1 MSTSVQ
7 KLAILVD
14 PISTL
19 QSRYCW
25 YLKGHLQPQHI
36 TQNTQQPRTKMSRVG
51 ILPDGHIRTN
61 PLLPQIPTKH
71 SVPTSR
77 ERLPGYFGI
86 PMAIP
91 TLRSLIGPALN
102 KVQTPWHVGILPD
115 GHIRTNPL
123 LPQIPTKHS
132 VPTSR
137 ERLPGYFGIPMVI
150 PTLHS
155 LIGPALNKVRT
166 PWLSFH

>member
-1 MSTSVQ
+1 MWVVGGKFLSTSVQ

-51 ILPDGHIRTN
+51 ILPDGHIRMN
-61 PLLPQIPTKH
+61 PIP
-71 SVPTSR
+71 R
-77 ERLPGYFGI
+77 
-86 PMAIP
+86 
-91 TLRSLIGPALN
+91 
-102 KVQTPWHVGILPD
+102 
-115 GHIRTNPL
+115 
-123 LPQIPTKHS
+123 IPTKHS

-150 PTLHS
+150 PTLRS
-155 LIGPALNKVRT
+155 LIGPALNKVQTIFPLNKTTLATFDSCYIPRLVPGGT
-166 PWLSFH
+166 AGYPAHPRLIRPSVHP